1 MKMGLFR
8 ATIFLMKALYRKYR
22 PLHLS
27 EVIGQDKTIEQ
38 LQGALTK
45 GKISHAYL
53 FVGPRGCGKTSVA
66 RIFAHEIN
74 HFDYQLEDSY
84 IDIIEIDAATFT
96 SVDNIRELREKAMIM
111 PTLGKY
117 KVYIIDEVH
126 MLSNSAFNALLK
138 ILEEPPEHVIFIM
151 ATTNPEKIPATI
163 ISRTQIYRFNLAEP
177 KVMQDFLRSVCD
189 KEGIKISD
197 DALKIIIERGGGS
210 FRDSLS
216 ILNQISTINL
226 SEKTIEA
233 SDVSA
238 ALGIPEHQEIQN
250 LINFYENSDTENITN
265 TLAALLN
272 YGITAESITLE
283 LINQILK
290 NPNPKSLQ
298 LVNQLF
304 NVTGSFLEAKLTVAL
319 ISNNFAAPA
328 TVTSTA
334 SIAPVASTQPTTP
347 ASTTAPT
354 ASTATHITSTADP
367 ITTTAASA
375 QHSATTNP
383 KIPAQSTS
391 APDTKPSPFAELR
404 EQLAKNAKNHKAER
418 ALPPKDPEE
427 MIQEA
432 PPTLPEAVVSSSG
445 DFNFNGFVA
454 NVTNVNPT
462 LMTALKKSFFVIDG
476 KNFDIYPEKAVY
488 WRILGQKNNLE
499 ILRGATNSIEL
510 TVRNPD
516 IEVIP
521 KTAVSFEQAA
531 AGQTKKEVTVSPKI
545 ESLSAIMGDIQEVN
559 ENPF

>member
-197 DALKIIIERGGGS
+197 DALKLITERGGGS

-216 ILNQISTINL
+216 ILNQIGTVNL

-290 NPNPKSLQ
+290 NPTPKSLQ

-319 ISNNFAAPA
+319 ISSNFATPA

-334 SIAPVASTQPTTP
+334 SITPVVSPQP
-347 ASTTAPT
+347 AAPT
-354 ASTATHITSTADP
+354 ASTAAPTPHL
-367 ITTTAASA
+367 
-375 QHSATTNP
+375 ATTNP
-383 KIPAQSTS
+383 QPSTQSTS
-391 APDTKPSPFAELR
+391 TPGAKPSPFAELR

>member
-1 MKMGLFR
+1 MGLFR

-177 KVMQDFLRSVCD
+177 KVMQDFLRSVCN

-197 DALKIIIERGGGS
+197 DALKIITERGGGS

-216 ILNQISTINL
+216 ILNQIGTVNL

-290 NPNPKSLQ
+290 NPTPKSLQ

-319 ISNNFAAPA
+319 ISNNFATPT
-328 TVTSTA
+328 TVASTA
-334 SIAPVASTQPTTP
+334 SIVPASSPQPTTP
-347 ASTTAPT
+347 TSTATPTASTITHITSTTAPT
-354 ASTATHITSTADP
+354 P
-367 ITTTAASA
+367 Y
-375 QHSATTNP
+375 SATTNSQA
-383 KIPAQSTS
+383 PAQSTS
-391 APDTKPSPFAELR
+391 TPGAKPSPFAELR

-418 ALPPKDPEE
+418 TLPPKEPEE

-516 IEVIP
+516 VEVIP

-531 AGQTKKEVTVSPKI
+531 AGQTKKAVTVSPKI
-545 ESLSAIMGDIQEVN
+545 ESLSAIMGDVQEVN

>member
-1 MKMGLFR
+1 MSLFC
-8 ATIFLMKALYRKYR
+8 ATILSMKALYRKYR

-163 ISRTQIYRFNLAEP
+163 ISRTQIYHFNLAEP
-177 KVMQDFLRSVCD
+177 KVMQVFLRSVCD

-197 DALKIIIERGGGS
+197 DALKIITERGGGS

-238 ALGIPEHQEIQN
+238 ALGIPEHQEIKN
-250 LINFYENSDTENITN
+250 LINFYENSDTENITK
-265 TLAALLN
+265 TLANLLN

-290 NPNPKSLQ
+290 NPTPKSLQ

-319 ISNNFAAPA
+319 ISNSFATPA
-328 TVTSTA
+328 AVTSTA
-334 SIAPVASTQPTTP
+334 SIVPVASPQPSTP
-347 ASTTAPT
+347 IASTTTPT
-354 ASTATHITSTADP
+354 P
-367 ITTTAASA
+367 
-375 QHSATTNP
+375 HSATTNP
-383 KIPAQSTS
+383 QAPAQSTS
-391 APDTKPSPFAELR
+391 APSAKPSPFAELR

-516 IEVIP
+516 VEVIP

-531 AGQTKKEVTVSPKI
+531 AGQTKKAVTVSPKI
-545 ESLSAIMGDIQEVN
+545 ESLSAIMGDVQEVN

>member
-1 MKMGLFR
+1 MSLFC
-8 ATIFLMKALYRKYR
+8 ATILSMKALYRKYR

-197 DALKIIIERGGGS
+197 DALKIITERGGGS

-216 ILNQISTINL
+216 ILNQIGTINL
-226 SEKTIEA
+226 SDTTIEA

-265 TLAALLN
+265 TIAALLN

-290 NPNPKSLQ
+290 NPTPKSLQ

-328 TVTSTA
+328 AVTSTA
-334 SIAPVASTQPTTP
+334 SIAPVASPQPTTP
-347 ASTTAPT
+347 T
-354 ASTATHITSTADP
+354 TSTAAP
-367 ITTTAASA
+367 ITTTATNITSTTTPTP
-375 QHSATTNP
+375 HSATINP
-383 KIPAQSTS
+383 QPSTTTS
-391 APDTKPSPFAELR
+391 TPGTKPSPFAELR

-418 ALPPKDPEE
+418 ALPPKEPEE

-462 LMTALKKSFFVIDG
+462 LMTALKKSLFVIDG

-516 IEVIP
+516 VEVIP

-531 AGQTKKEVTVSPKI
+531 AGQTKKAVTVSPKI

>member
-1 MKMGLFR
+1 MGLFR

-163 ISRTQIYRFNLAEP
+163 TSRTQIYRFNLAEP

-197 DALKIIIERGGGS
+197 DALKIITERGGGS

-216 ILNQISTINL
+216 ILNQIGTVNL

-290 NPNPKSLQ
+290 NPTPKSLQ

-319 ISNNFAAPA
+319 ISSNFATPA

-334 SIAPVASTQPTTP
+334 SITPVVSPQP
-347 ASTTAPT
+347 AAPT
-354 ASTATHITSTADP
+354 ASTAAPTP
-367 ITTTAASA
+367 
-375 QHSATTNP
+375 HSATTNP
-383 KIPAQSTS
+383 QPSTQSTS
-391 APDTKPSPFAELR
+391 TPGAKPSPFAELR

>member
-1 MKMGLFR
+1 MGLFR
-8 ATIFLMKALYRKYR
+8 ATIFSMKALYRKYR

-197 DALKIIIERGGGS
+197 DALKIITERGGGS

-216 ILNQISTINL
+216 ILNQIGTINL
-226 SEKTIEA
+226 SEKTIEV

-250 LINFYENSDTENITN
+250 LINFYENSDTKKITH

-290 NPNPKSLQ
+290 NPTPKSLQ

-319 ISNNFAAPA
+319 ISNNFATPA
-328 TVTSTA
+328 TVTSTT
-334 SIAPVASTQPTTP
+334 SIAPVTSPQPATPTSTAT
-347 ASTTAPT
+347 SI
-354 ASTATHITSTADP
+354 ASTAAPNSY
-367 ITTTAASA
+367 
-375 QHSATTNP
+375 SATTNSQASV
-383 KIPAQSTS
+383 KSTS
-391 APDTKPSPFAELR
+391 TPGAKPSPFAELR

-427 MIQEA
+427 MTQEA

-445 DFNFNGFVA
+445 DFNFNGFVT

-516 IEVIP
+516 VEVIP

-531 AGQTKKEVTVSPKI
+531 AGQTKKAVTVSPKI

>member
-1 MKMGLFR
+1 MGLFR

-197 DALKIIIERGGGS
+197 DALKIITERGGGS

-216 ILNQISTINL
+216 ILNQIGTVNL

-290 NPNPKSLQ
+290 NPTPKSLQ

-319 ISNNFAAPA
+319 ISNNFATP
-328 TVTSTA
+328 TNITSTT
-334 SIAPVASTQPTTP
+334 SIAPVVSPQPTTP
-347 ASTTAPT
+347 TSTAAPT
-354 ASTATHITSTADP
+354 ASTATHITST
-367 ITTTAASA
+367 TAPTP
-375 QHSATTNP
+375 HSATASPQSST
-383 KIPAQSTS
+383 QSTS
-391 APDTKPSPFAELR
+391 APSAKPSPFAELR

-516 IEVIP
+516 VEVIP

-531 AGQTKKEVTVSPKI
+531 AGQTKKAVTVSPKI
-545 ESLSAIMGDIQEVN
+545 ESLSAIMGDVQEVN

>member
-1 MKMGLFR
+1 MGLFR

-197 DALKIIIERGGGS
+197 DALKIITERGGGS

-216 ILNQISTINL
+216 ILNQIGTVNL

-265 TLAALLN
+265 TLATLLN

-290 NPNPKSLQ
+290 NPTQKSLQ

-319 ISNNFAAPA
+319 ISNNFATPA
-328 TVTSTA
+328 AVTSTT
-334 SIAPVASTQPTTP
+334 SIAPVTSPQPTTP
-347 ASTTAPT
+347 ASTSTPASTAAPT
-354 ASTATHITSTADP
+354 ASTATHITST
-367 ITTTAASA
+367 TAPTP
-375 QHSATTNP
+375 HSATANP
-383 KIPAQSTS
+383 QPSAKPTSTPG
-391 APDTKPSPFAELR
+391 AKPSPFAELR

-427 MIQEA
+427 MTQEA

-516 IEVIP
+516 VEVIP

-531 AGQTKKEVTVSPKI
+531 AGQTKKAVTVSPKI

>member
-1 MKMGLFR
+1 MGLFR

-126 MLSNSAFNALLK
+126 MLSNSALNALLK

-197 DALKIIIERGGGS
+197 DALKIITERGGGS

-216 ILNQISTINL
+216 ILNQIGTINL

-250 LINFYENSDTENITN
+250 LINFYENSDTKKITH

-290 NPNPKSLQ
+290 NPTPKSLQ

-319 ISNNFAAPA
+319 ISNNFATPA
-328 TVTSTA
+328 TVTSTT
-334 SIAPVASTQPTTP
+334 SIAPVTSPQPATPTSTAT
-347 ASTTAPT
+347 SI
-354 ASTATHITSTADP
+354 ASTAAPNSY
-367 ITTTAASA
+367 
-375 QHSATTNP
+375 SATTNSQASV
-383 KIPAQSTS
+383 KSTS
-391 APDTKPSPFAELR
+391 TPGAKPSPFAELR

-418 ALPPKDPEE
+418 ALPPKEPEE

-516 IEVIP
+516 VEVIP

-531 AGQTKKEVTVSPKI
+531 AGQTKKAVTVSPKI
-545 ESLSAIMGDIQEVN
+545 ESLSAIMGDVQEVN

>member
-1 MKMGLFR
+1 MGLFR

-197 DALKIIIERGGGS
+197 DALKIITERGGGS

-216 ILNQISTINL
+216 ILNQIGTINL
-226 SEKTIEA
+226 TEKTIEA

-250 LINFYENSDTENITN
+250 LINFYENSDTKKITH

-290 NPNPKSLQ
+290 NPTPKSLQ

-319 ISNNFAAPA
+319 ISNNFATPA
-328 TVTSTA
+328 TVTSTT
-334 SIAPVASTQPTTP
+334 SIAPVTSPQPATPTSTATSI

-354 ASTATHITSTADP
+354 P
-367 ITTTAASA
+367 
-375 QHSATTNP
+375 HSATTNP
-383 KIPAQSTS
+383 QPSTQSTS
-391 APDTKPSPFAELR
+391 TPGAKPSPFAELR

-418 ALPPKDPEE
+418 ALPPKEPEE

-516 IEVIP
+516 VEVIP

-531 AGQTKKEVTVSPKI
+531 AGQTKKAVTVSQKI
-545 ESLSAIMGDIQEVN
+545 ESLSAIMGDVQEVS

>member
-1 MKMGLFR
+1 MGLFR

-38 LQGALTK
+38 LQGALTN

-197 DALKIIIERGGGS
+197 DALKIITERGGGS

-216 ILNQISTINL
+216 ILNQIGTVNL

-290 NPNPKSLQ
+290 NPTPKSLQ

-319 ISNNFAAPA
+319 ISNNFATPA

-334 SIAPVASTQPTTP
+334 SIAPVASPQPATP
-347 ASTTAPT
+347 TSTATPTASTATPIASTTAPT
-354 ASTATHITSTADP
+354 P
-367 ITTTAASA
+367 
-375 QHSATTNP
+375 HSATTNP
-383 KIPAQSTS
+383 QPSTQSTS
-391 APDTKPSPFAELR
+391 TPGAKPSPFAELR

-418 ALPPKDPEE
+418 ALPPKEPEE

-516 IEVIP
+516 VEVIP

-531 AGQTKKEVTVSPKI
+531 AGQTKKAVTVSPKI

>member
-1 MKMGLFR
+1 MGLFR

-197 DALKIIIERGGGS
+197 DALKIITERGGGS

-216 ILNQISTINL
+216 ILNQIGTVNL

-250 LINFYENSDTENITN
+250 LINFYENSDTKKITH

-290 NPNPKSLQ
+290 NPTPKSLQ

-319 ISNNFAAPA
+319 ISNNFATPA
-328 TVTSTA
+328 TVTSTT
-334 SIAPVASTQPTTP
+334 SIAPVTSPQPATPTSTAT
-347 ASTTAPT
+347 SI
-354 ASTATHITSTADP
+354 ASTAAPNSY
-367 ITTTAASA
+367 
-375 QHSATTNP
+375 SATTNSQASV
-383 KIPAQSTS
+383 KSTS
-391 APDTKPSPFAELR
+391 TPGAKPSPFAELR

-516 IEVIP
+516 VEVIP

-531 AGQTKKEVTVSPKI
+531 AGQTKKAVTVSPKI
-545 ESLSAIMGDIQEVN
+545 ESLSAIMGDVQEVN

>member
-1 MKMGLFR
+1 MGLFR
-8 ATIFLMKALYRKYR
+8 ATIFSMKALYRKYR

-38 LQGALTK
+38 LQGALIK

-197 DALKIIIERGGGS
+197 DALKIITERGGGS

-216 ILNQISTINL
+216 ILNQIGTINL

-233 SDVSA
+233 SDASA

-265 TLAALLN
+265 ALAALLN
-272 YGITAESITLE
+272 YGTTAESITLE
-283 LINQILK
+283 LIKQILK
-290 NPNPKSLQ
+290 NPTPKSLQ

-319 ISNNFAAPA
+319 ISNSFATPA
-328 TVTSTA
+328 AVTSTA
-334 SIAPVASTQPTTP
+334 SIAPVSSPQPTTP
-347 ASTTAPT
+347 TSTAAPT
-354 ASTATHITSTADP
+354 ASTAT
-367 ITTTAASA
+367 SA
-375 QHSATTNP
+375 PYSATANP

-391 APDTKPSPFAELR
+391 APSAKPSPFAELR

-427 MIQEA
+427 ITQEA

-516 IEVIP
+516 VEVIP

-531 AGQTKKEVTVSPKI
+531 AGQTKKAVTVSPKI
-545 ESLSAIMGDIQEVN
+545 ESLSAIMGDVQEVN

>member
-1 MKMGLFR
+1 MGLFR

-177 KVMQDFLRSVCD
+177 KVMQNFLRSVCD

-197 DALKIIIERGGGS
+197 DALKIITERGGGS

-216 ILNQISTINL
+216 ILNQIGTVNL
-226 SEKTIEA
+226 SEETIEA

-290 NPNPKSLQ
+290 NPTPKSLQ

-319 ISNNFAAPA
+319 ISNSFATPA
-328 TVTSTA
+328 AVTSTA
-334 SIAPVASTQPTTP
+334 SIVPVASPQPSTP
-347 ASTTAPT
+347 IASTTTPT
-354 ASTATHITSTADP
+354 P
-367 ITTTAASA
+367 
-375 QHSATTNP
+375 HSATTNP
-383 KIPAQSTS
+383 QAPAQSTS
-391 APDTKPSPFAELR
+391 APSAKPSPFAELR

-462 LMTALKKSFFVIDG
+462 LMTALKKSFFAIDG

-516 IEVIP
+516 VEVIP

-531 AGQTKKEVTVSPKI
+531 AGQTKKAVTVSPKI
-545 ESLSAIMGDIQEVN
+545 ESLSAIMGDVQEVN

>member
-1 MKMGLFR
+1 MGLFR
-8 ATIFLMKALYRKYR
+8 ATIFSMKALYRKYR

-197 DALKIIIERGGGS
+197 DALKIITERGGGS

-216 ILNQISTINL
+216 ILNQIGTINL

-250 LINFYENSDTENITN
+250 LINFYENSDTKKITH

-290 NPNPKSLQ
+290 NPTPKSLQ

-319 ISNNFAAPA
+319 ISNNFATPA
-328 TVTSTA
+328 TVTSTT
-334 SIAPVASTQPTTP
+334 SIAPVTSPQPATPTSTAT
-347 ASTTAPT
+347 SI
-354 ASTATHITSTADP
+354 ASTAAPNSY
-367 ITTTAASA
+367 
-375 QHSATTNP
+375 SATTNSQASV
-383 KIPAQSTS
+383 KSTS
-391 APDTKPSPFAELR
+391 TPGAKPSPFAELR

-454 NVTNVNPT
+454 NITNVNPT

-516 IEVIP
+516 VEVIP

-531 AGQTKKEVTVSPKI
+531 AGQTKKAVTVSPKI

>member
-38 LQGALTK
+38 LQGALIK

-197 DALKIIIERGGGS
+197 DALKIITERGGGS

-216 ILNQISTINL
+216 ILNQIGTVNL

-265 TLAALLN
+265 TLATLLN

-290 NPNPKSLQ
+290 NPTPKSLQ

-304 NVTGSFLEAKLTVAL
+304 NVIGSFLEAKLTVAL

-334 SIAPVASTQPTTP
+334 SIVPVTSPQPAP
-347 ASTTAPT
+347 AP
-354 ASTATHITSTADP
+354 
-367 ITTTAASA
+367 SA
-375 QHSATTNP
+375 
-383 KIPAQSTS
+383 
-391 APDTKPSPFAELR
+391 KPSPFAELR

-418 ALPPKDPEE
+418 ALPPKEPEE

-445 DFNFNGFVA
+445 DFNFNGFV
-454 NVTNVNPT
+454 
-462 LMTALKKSFFVIDG
+462 VIDG

-516 IEVIP
+516 VEVIP

-531 AGQTKKEVTVSPKI
+531 AGQTKKAVTVSPKI
-545 ESLSAIMGDIQEVN
+545 ESLSAIMGDVQEVN

>member
-1 MKMGLFR
+1 MGLFR
-8 ATIFLMKALYRKYR
+8 ATIFSMKALYRKYR

-197 DALKIIIERGGGS
+197 DALKIITERGGGS

-216 ILNQISTINL
+216 ILNQIGTVNL

-290 NPNPKSLQ
+290 NPTPKSLQ

-319 ISNNFAAPA
+319 ISSNFAAPA

-334 SIAPVASTQPTTP
+334 SIAPVASPQPSTPIASITTP
-347 ASTTAPT
+347 TP
-354 ASTATHITSTADP
+354 
-367 ITTTAASA
+367 
-375 QHSATTNP
+375 HSATTNP
-383 KIPAQSTS
+383 QAPAQSTS
-391 APDTKPSPFAELR
+391 APSAKPSPFAELR

-516 IEVIP
+516 VEVIP

-531 AGQTKKEVTVSPKI
+531 AGQTKKAVTVSPKI

>member
-197 DALKIIIERGGGS
+197 DALKIITERGGGS

-216 ILNQISTINL
+216 ILNQIGTVNL

-290 NPNPKSLQ
+290 NPTPKSLQ

-319 ISNNFAAPA
+319 ISNNFATPA

-334 SIAPVASTQPTTP
+334 SIAPVASPQPATP
-347 ASTTAPT
+347 TSTATPTASTATPIASTTAPT
-354 ASTATHITSTADP
+354 P
-367 ITTTAASA
+367 
-375 QHSATTNP
+375 HSATTNP
-383 KIPAQSTS
+383 QPSTQSTS
-391 APDTKPSPFAELR
+391 TPGAKPSPFAELR

-418 ALPPKDPEE
+418 ALPPKEPEE

-516 IEVIP
+516 VEVIP

-531 AGQTKKEVTVSPKI
+531 AGQTKKAVTVSPKI

>member
-1 MKMGLFR
+1 MGLFR
-8 ATIFLMKALYRKYR
+8 ATIFSMKALYRKYR

-197 DALKIIIERGGGS
+197 DALKIITERGGGS

-216 ILNQISTINL
+216 ILNQIGTVNL

-290 NPNPKSLQ
+290 NPTPKSLQ

-319 ISNNFAAPA
+319 ISNSFATPA
-328 TVTSTA
+328 AVTSTA
-334 SIAPVASTQPTTP
+334 SIAPVSSPQPTTP
-347 ASTTAPT
+347 TSTSAPT
-354 ASTATHITSTADP
+354 ASTAT
-367 ITTTAASA
+367 SA
-375 QHSATTNP
+375 PHSATTNP
-383 KIPAQSTS
+383 KIPVQSTS
-391 APDTKPSPFAELR
+391 TPGAKPSPFAELR

-516 IEVIP
+516 VEVIP

-531 AGQTKKEVTVSPKI
+531 AGQTKKAVTVSPKI
-545 ESLSAIMGDIQEVN
+545 ESLSAIMGDVQEVN

>member
-1 MKMGLFR
+1 MGLFR
-8 ATIFLMKALYRKYR
+8 ATIFSMKALYRKYR

-27 EVIGQDKTIEQ
+27 DVIGQDKTIEQ
-38 LQGALTK
+38 LQGALIK

-177 KVMQDFLRSVCD
+177 KVMQDFLRSICD

-197 DALKIIIERGGGS
+197 DALKIITERGGGS

-216 ILNQISTINL
+216 ILNQIGTVNL

-272 YGITAESITLE
+272 YGITAESISLE

-290 NPNPKSLQ
+290 NPTPKSLQ

-304 NVTGSFLEAKLTVAL
+304 NVTGGFLEAKLTVAL
-319 ISNNFAAPA
+319 ISSNLATPA
-328 TVTSTA
+328 NVTSTA
-334 SIAPVASTQPTTP
+334 SIAPVSSPQPTTP
-347 ASTTAPT
+347 TSTAAPT
-354 ASTATHITSTADP
+354 ASTAT
-367 ITTTAASA
+367 SA
-375 QHSATTNP
+375 PHSATASPQSST
-383 KIPAQSTS
+383 QSTS
-391 APDTKPSPFAELR
+391 APSAKPSPFAELR

-418 ALPPKDPEE
+418 TLPPKEPEE

-516 IEVIP
+516 VEVIP

-531 AGQTKKEVTVSPKI
+531 AGQTKKAVTVSPKI

>member
-8 ATIFLMKALYRKYR
+8 ATIFSMKALYRKYR

-197 DALKIIIERGGGS
+197 DALKIITERGGGS

-216 ILNQISTINL
+216 ILNQIGTVNL

-250 LINFYENSDTENITN
+250 LINFYENSDTKKITH

-290 NPNPKSLQ
+290 NPTPKSLQ

-319 ISNNFAAPA
+319 ISNNFATPA
-328 TVTSTA
+328 TVTSTT
-334 SIAPVASTQPTTP
+334 SIAPVTSPQPATPTSTAT
-347 ASTTAPT
+347 SI
-354 ASTATHITSTADP
+354 ASTAAPNSY
-367 ITTTAASA
+367 
-375 QHSATTNP
+375 SATTNSQASV
-383 KIPAQSTS
+383 KSTS
-391 APDTKPSPFAELR
+391 TPGAKPSPFAELR

-516 IEVIP
+516 VEVIP

-531 AGQTKKEVTVSPKI
+531 AGQTKKAVTVSPKI
-545 ESLSAIMGDIQEVN
+545 ESLSAIMGDVQEVN

>member
-1 MKMGLFR
+1 MGLFR
-8 ATIFLMKALYRKYR
+8 AIIFLMKALYRKYR

-38 LQGALTK
+38 LQGALIK

-197 DALKIIIERGGGS
+197 DALKIITERGGGS

-216 ILNQISTINL
+216 ILNQIGTINL

-250 LINFYENSDTENITN
+250 LINFYENSDTKKITH

-290 NPNPKSLQ
+290 NPTPKSLQ

-319 ISNNFAAPA
+319 ISNNFATPA
-328 TVTSTA
+328 TVTSTT
-334 SIAPVASTQPTTP
+334 SIAPVTSPQPATPTSTAT
-347 ASTTAPT
+347 SI
-354 ASTATHITSTADP
+354 ASTAAPNSY
-367 ITTTAASA
+367 
-375 QHSATTNP
+375 SATTNSQASV
-383 KIPAQSTS
+383 KSTS
-391 APDTKPSPFAELR
+391 TPGAKPSPFAELR

-418 ALPPKDPEE
+418 ALPPKEPEE

-516 IEVIP
+516 VEVIP

-531 AGQTKKEVTVSPKI
+531 AGQTKKAVTVSPKI
-545 ESLSAIMGDIQEVN
+545 ESLSAIMGDVQEVN

>member
-1 MKMGLFR
+1 MGLFR

-38 LQGALTK
+38 LQGALIK

-197 DALKIIIERGGGS
+197 DALKIITERGGGS

-216 ILNQISTINL
+216 ILNQIGTINL

-233 SDVSA
+233 SDASA

-265 TLAALLN
+265 ALAALLN

-290 NPNPKSLQ
+290 NPTPKSLQ

-304 NVTGSFLEAKLTVAL
+304 NVTGSFLEAKLTVTL
-319 ISNNFAAPA
+319 ISNSFATPA
-328 TVTSTA
+328 TVASAA
-334 SIAPVASTQPTTP
+334 SIAPVTSPQPTTP
-347 ASTTAPT
+347 TSTAAPT
-354 ASTATHITSTADP
+354 ASTAT
-367 ITTTAASA
+367 SA
-375 QHSATTNP
+375 PHSATTNP
-383 KIPAQSTS
+383 QSSIQSSSTPG
-391 APDTKPSPFAELR
+391 AKPSPFAELR

-418 ALPPKDPEE
+418 ALPPKEPEE
-427 MIQEA
+427 MIEEA

-454 NVTNVNPT
+454 NVTNINPT
-462 LMTALKKSFFVIDG
+462 LMTALKKSFFVIEG

-559 ENPF
+559 DNPF

>member
-1 MKMGLFR
+1 MGLFR
-8 ATIFLMKALYRKYR
+8 ATIFSMKALYRKYR

-197 DALKIIIERGGGS
+197 DALKIITERGGGS

-216 ILNQISTINL
+216 ILNQIGTVNL

-272 YGITAESITLE
+272 YGITAELITLE

-290 NPNPKSLQ
+290 NPTPKSLQ

-319 ISNNFAAPA
+319 ISSNFTTPAA
-328 TVTSTA
+328 VTSTA
-334 SIAPVASTQPTTP
+334 SIAPVTSPQPTTP
-347 ASTTAPT
+347 T
-354 ASTATHITSTADP
+354 STAAPITSTAAP
-367 ITTTAASA
+367 NSY
-375 QHSATTNP
+375 SATASPQSST
-383 KIPAQSTS
+383 QSTS
-391 APDTKPSPFAELR
+391 APSAKPSPFAELR
-404 EQLAKNAKNHKAER
+404 EQLAKNAKNHKAEH
-418 ALPPKDPEE
+418 ALPQKDPEE

-516 IEVIP
+516 VEVIP

-531 AGQTKKEVTVSPKI
+531 AGQTKKAVTVSPKI
-545 ESLSAIMGDIQEVN
+545 ESLSAIMGDVQEVN

>member
-1 MKMGLFR
+1 MGLFR

-197 DALKIIIERGGGS
+197 DALKIITERGGGS

-216 ILNQISTINL
+216 ILNQIGTVNL

-290 NPNPKSLQ
+290 NPTPKSLQ

-319 ISNNFAAPA
+319 ISNSFATPA
-328 TVTSTA
+328 AVTSTA
-334 SIAPVASTQPTTP
+334 SIAPVSSPQPTTP
-347 ASTTAPT
+347 TSTAAPT
-354 ASTATHITSTADP
+354 ASTAT
-367 ITTTAASA
+367 SA
-375 QHSATTNP
+375 PHSATTNP
-383 KIPAQSTS
+383 QSSIQSSSTPG
-391 APDTKPSPFAELR
+391 AKPSPFAELR
-404 EQLAKNAKNHKAER
+404 KQLAKNAKNHKAER
-418 ALPPKDPEE
+418 ALPPKEPEE

-462 LMTALKKSFFVIDG
+462 LMTALKKSFFVIVG

-516 IEVIP
+516 VEVIP

-531 AGQTKKEVTVSPKI
+531 AGQTKKAVTVSPKI
-545 ESLSAIMGDIQEVN
+545 ESLSAIMGDVQEVN

>member
-1 MKMGLFR
+1 MGLFR
-8 ATIFLMKALYRKYR
+8 ATIFSMKALYRKYR

-197 DALKIIIERGGGS
+197 DALKIITERGGGS

-216 ILNQISTINL
+216 ILNQIGTINL

-250 LINFYENSDTENITN
+250 LINFYENSDTKKITH

-290 NPNPKSLQ
+290 NPTPKSLQ

-319 ISNNFAAPA
+319 ISNNFATPA
-328 TVTSTA
+328 TVTSTT
-334 SIAPVASTQPTTP
+334 SIAPVTSPQPATPTSTAT
-347 ASTTAPT
+347 SI
-354 ASTATHITSTADP
+354 ASTAAPNSY
-367 ITTTAASA
+367 
-375 QHSATTNP
+375 SATTNSQASV
-383 KIPAQSTS
+383 KSTS
-391 APDTKPSPFAELR
+391 TPGAKPSPFAELR

-516 IEVIP
+516 VEVIP

-531 AGQTKKEVTVSPKI
+531 AGQTKKAVTVSPKI

>member
-8 ATIFLMKALYRKYR
+8 ATIFSMKALYRKYR

-197 DALKIIIERGGGS
+197 DALKIITERGGGS

-216 ILNQISTINL
+216 ILNQIGTVNL

-290 NPNPKSLQ
+290 NPTPKSLK

-319 ISNNFAAPA
+319 ISSNFATPA

-334 SIAPVASTQPTTP
+334 SITPVVSSQPTTP
-347 ASTTAPT
+347 TSTAAPT
-354 ASTATHITSTADP
+354 ASTAT
-367 ITTTAASA
+367 SA
-375 QHSATTNP
+375 PHSATTNP
-383 KIPAQSTS
+383 QSSIQSSSTPG
-391 APDTKPSPFAELR
+391 AKPSPFAELR

-418 ALPPKDPEE
+418 ALPQKDPEE

-454 NVTNVNPT
+454 NVTNINPT

-516 IEVIP
+516 VEVIP

-531 AGQTKKEVTVSPKI
+531 AGQTKKAVTVSPKI
-545 ESLSAIMGDIQEVN
+545 ESLSAIMGDVQEVN

>member
-1 MKMGLFR
+1 MGLFR

-197 DALKIIIERGGGS
+197 DALKIITERGGGS

-216 ILNQISTINL
+216 ILNQIGTVNL

-290 NPNPKSLQ
+290 NPTPKSLQ

-319 ISNNFAAPA
+319 ISSNFATPA

-334 SIAPVASTQPTTP
+334 SITPVVSPQP
-347 ASTTAPT
+347 AAPT
-354 ASTATHITSTADP
+354 ASTAAPTP
-367 ITTTAASA
+367 
-375 QHSATTNP
+375 HSATTNP
-383 KIPAQSTS
+383 QPSTQSTS
-391 APDTKPSPFAELR
+391 TPGAKPSPFAELR

>member
-27 EVIGQDKTIEQ
+27 EVIGQDKTIGQ

-189 KEGIKISD
+189 KEGVKISD
-197 DALKIIIERGGGS
+197 DALKIITERGGGS

-216 ILNQISTINL
+216 ILNQIGTINL

-290 NPNPKSLQ
+290 NPTSKSLQ

-319 ISNNFAAPA
+319 ISNSFATPA
-328 TVTSTA
+328 AVTSTA
-334 SIAPVASTQPTTP
+334 SIAPVSSPQPTTP
-347 ASTTAPT
+347 TSTAAPT
-354 ASTATHITSTADP
+354 ASTAT
-367 ITTTAASA
+367 SA
-375 QHSATTNP
+375 PYSATANP

-391 APDTKPSPFAELR
+391 APSAKPSPFAELR

-427 MIQEA
+427 ITQEA

-516 IEVIP
+516 VEVIP

-531 AGQTKKEVTVSPKI
+531 AGQTKKAVTVSPKI
-545 ESLSAIMGDIQEVN
+545 ESLSAIMGDVQEVN

>member
-1 MKMGLFR
+1 MGLFR

-111 PTLGKY
+111 PTLGRY

-177 KVMQDFLRSVCD
+177 EVMQDFLRSVCD

-197 DALKIIIERGGGS
+197 DALKIITERGGGS

-216 ILNQISTINL
+216 ILNQIGTVNL
-226 SEKTIEA
+226 SDTTIEA

-290 NPNPKSLQ
+290 NPTPKSLQ

-319 ISNNFAAPA
+319 ISNNF
-328 TVTSTA
+328 
-334 SIAPVASTQPTTP
+334 TTP
-347 ASTTAPT
+347 IASTTAPT
-354 ASTATHITSTADP
+354 P
-367 ITTTAASA
+367 
-375 QHSATTNP
+375 HSATTNP
-383 KIPAQSTS
+383 QPSTQSTS
-391 APDTKPSPFAELR
+391 TPGAKPSPFAELR

-418 ALPPKDPEE
+418 ALPPKEPEE

-516 IEVIP
+516 VEVIP

-531 AGQTKKEVTVSPKI
+531 AGQTKKAVTVSPKI
-545 ESLSAIMGDIQEVN
+545 ESLSAIMGDVQEVS

>member
-1 MKMGLFR
+1 MGLFR

-38 LQGALTK
+38 LQGALIK

-197 DALKIIIERGGGS
+197 DALKIITERGGGS

-216 ILNQISTINL
+216 ILNQIGTINL

-233 SDVSA
+233 SDASA

-265 TLAALLN
+265 ALAALLN

-290 NPNPKSLQ
+290 NPTPKSLQ

-319 ISNNFAAPA
+319 ISNSFATPA
-328 TVTSTA
+328 TVASAA
-334 SIAPVASTQPTTP
+334 SIAPVTSPQPTTP
-347 ASTTAPT
+347 TSTAAPI
-354 ASTATHITSTADP
+354 ASTAT
-367 ITTTAASA
+367 SA
-375 QHSATTNP
+375 PHSATTNP
-383 KIPAQSTS
+383 QSSIQSSSTPG
-391 APDTKPSPFAELR
+391 AKPSPFAELR

-418 ALPPKDPEE
+418 ALPPKEPEE
-427 MIQEA
+427 MIEEA

-454 NVTNVNPT
+454 NVTNINPT
-462 LMTALKKSFFVIDG
+462 LMTALKKSFFVIEG

-531 AGQTKKEVTVSPKI
+531 AGQTKKAVTVSPKI
-545 ESLSAIMGDIQEVN
+545 ESLSAIMGDVQEVN

>member
-1 MKMGLFR
+1 MGLFR

-197 DALKIIIERGGGS
+197 DALKIITERGGGS

-216 ILNQISTINL
+216 ILNQIGTVNL

-250 LINFYENSDTENITN
+250 LINFYENSDTKKITH

-290 NPNPKSLQ
+290 NPTPKSLQ

-319 ISNNFAAPA
+319 ISNNFATPA
-328 TVTSTA
+328 TVTSTT
-334 SIAPVASTQPTTP
+334 SIAPVTSPQPATPTSTAT
-347 ASTTAPT
+347 SI
-354 ASTATHITSTADP
+354 ASTAAP
-367 ITTTAASA
+367 VP
-375 QHSATTNP
+375 QSATANP
-383 KIPAQSTS
+383 QPSAQSTS
-391 APDTKPSPFAELR
+391 APSAKPSPFAEIR

-418 ALPPKDPEE
+418 ALPPKEPEE

-516 IEVIP
+516 VEVIP

-531 AGQTKKEVTVSPKI
+531 AGQTKKAVTVSPKI
-545 ESLSAIMGDIQEVN
+545 ESLSAIMGDVQEVN

>member
-197 DALKIIIERGGGS
+197 DALKIITERGGGS

-216 ILNQISTINL
+216 ILNQIGTINL
-226 SEKTIEA
+226 SDTTIEA

-290 NPNPKSLQ
+290 NPTPKSLQ

-319 ISNNFAAPA
+319 ISSNFTAPA
-328 TVTSTA
+328 SIASAAFATPVASPQLTTPTSTA
-334 SIAPVASTQPTTP
+334 
-347 ASTTAPT
+347 APT
-354 ASTATHITSTADP
+354 ASTATPITST
-367 ITTTAASA
+367 TAPNS
-375 QHSATTNP
+375 HSANANPQPSTT
-383 KIPAQSTS
+383 TS
-391 APDTKPSPFAELR
+391 APGVKLSPFAELR

-516 IEVIP
+516 VEVIP

-531 AGQTKKEVTVSPKI
+531 AGQTKKAVTVSPKI
-545 ESLSAIMGDIQEVN
+545 ESLSAIMGDVQEVN

>member
-1 MKMGLFR
+1 MGLFR
-8 ATIFLMKALYRKYR
+8 VTIFLMKALYRKYR

-38 LQGALTK
+38 LQGALIK

-197 DALKIIIERGGGS
+197 DALKIITERGGGS

-216 ILNQISTINL
+216 ILNQIGTVNL

-265 TLAALLN
+265 TLATLLN

-290 NPNPKSLQ
+290 NPTPKSLQ

-319 ISNNFAAPA
+319 ISNNFATPA
-328 TVTSTA
+328 TVTSTT
-334 SIAPVASTQPTTP
+334 SIAPVTSPQPAT
-347 ASTTAPT
+347 PT
-354 ASTATHITSTADP
+354 ASTATPIASTAAP
-367 ITTTAASA
+367 NSY
-375 QHSATTNP
+375 SATTNSQASVKP
-383 KIPAQSTS
+383 TST
-391 APDTKPSPFAELR
+391 PGVKPSPFAELR

-510 TVRNPD
+510 TVKNPD
-516 IEVIP
+516 VEVIP

-531 AGQTKKEVTVSPKI
+531 AGQTKKAVTVSPKI
-545 ESLSAIMGDIQEVN
+545 ESLSAIMGDVQEVN

>member
-1 MKMGLFR
+1 MGLFR

-197 DALKIIIERGGGS
+197 DALKIIAERGGGS

-216 ILNQISTINL
+216 ILNQIGTVNL

-290 NPNPKSLQ
+290 NPTPKSLQ

-319 ISNNFAAPA
+319 ISNSFA
-328 TVTSTA
+328 
-334 SIAPVASTQPTTP
+334 TP
-347 ASTTAPT
+347 IASTTAPT
-354 ASTATHITSTADP
+354 P
-367 ITTTAASA
+367 
-375 QHSATTNP
+375 QSATANP
-383 KIPAQSTS
+383 KIPTQSTS
-391 APDTKPSPFAELR
+391 APGAKPSPFAELR

-418 ALPPKDPEE
+418 ALPPKDSEE
-427 MIQEA
+427 ITQEA

-516 IEVIP
+516 VEVIP

-531 AGQTKKEVTVSPKI
+531 AGQTKKAVTVSPKI

>member
-1 MKMGLFR
+1 MGLFR

-111 PTLGKY
+111 PTLGRY

-197 DALKIIIERGGGS
+197 DALKIITERGGGS

-216 ILNQISTINL
+216 ILNQIGTVNL

-290 NPNPKSLQ
+290 NPTPKSLQ

-319 ISNNFAAPA
+319 ISNSFATPA
-328 TVTSTA
+328 AVTSTA
-334 SIAPVASTQPTTP
+334 SIAPVSSPQPTTP
-347 ASTTAPT
+347 TSTAAPT
-354 ASTATHITSTADP
+354 ASTAT
-367 ITTTAASA
+367 SA
-375 QHSATTNP
+375 PHSATTNP
-383 KIPAQSTS
+383 QSSIQSSSTPG
-391 APDTKPSPFAELR
+391 AKPSPFAELR

-418 ALPPKDPEE
+418 ALPPKEPEE

-516 IEVIP
+516 VEVIP

-531 AGQTKKEVTVSPKI
+531 AGQTKKAVTVSPKI
-545 ESLSAIMGDIQEVN
+545 ESLSAIMGDVQEVN

>member
-8 ATIFLMKALYRKYR
+8 ATIFSMKALYRKYR

-197 DALKIIIERGGGS
+197 DALKIITERGGGS

-216 ILNQISTINL
+216 ILNQIGTINL

-290 NPNPKSLQ
+290 NPTPKSLQ

-319 ISNNFAAPA
+319 ISNSFA
-328 TVTSTA
+328 
-334 SIAPVASTQPTTP
+334 TP
-347 ASTTAPT
+347 I
-354 ASTATHITSTADP
+354 ASTAAPTP
-367 ITTTAASA
+367 
-375 QHSATTNP
+375 HSATTNP
-383 KIPAQSTS
+383 QPSTQSTS
-391 APDTKPSPFAELR
+391 TPSAKPSPFAELR

-418 ALPPKDPEE
+418 ALPPKEPEE

-559 ENPF
+559 DNPF

>member
-1 MKMGLFR
+1 MGLFR
-8 ATIFLMKALYRKYR
+8 ATIFSMKALYRKYR

-197 DALKIIIERGGGS
+197 DALKIITERGGGS

-216 ILNQISTINL
+216 ILNQIGTVNL

-290 NPNPKSLQ
+290 NPTPKSLQ

-304 NVTGSFLEAKLTVAL
+304 NVTESFLEAKLTVAL
-319 ISNNFAAPA
+319 ISNSFATPA
-328 TVTSTA
+328 AVTSTT
-334 SIAPVASTQPTTP
+334 SIAPVSSPQPTTP
-347 ASTTAPT
+347 TSTAAPT
-354 ASTATHITSTADP
+354 ASTAT
-367 ITTTAASA
+367 SA
-375 QHSATTNP
+375 PHSATTNP
-383 KIPAQSTS
+383 QSSIQSSSTPG
-391 APDTKPSPFAELR
+391 AKPSPFAELR

-418 ALPPKDPEE
+418 ALPQKDPEE

-516 IEVIP
+516 VEVIP

-531 AGQTKKEVTVSPKI
+531 AGQTKKAVTVSPKI
-545 ESLSAIMGDIQEVN
+545 ESLSAIMGDVQEVN

>member
-1 MKMGLFR
+1 MGLFR
-8 ATIFLMKALYRKYR
+8 ATIFSMKALYRKYR

-38 LQGALTK
+38 LQGALIK

-197 DALKIIIERGGGS
+197 DALKIITERGGGS

-216 ILNQISTINL
+216 ILNQIGTVNL
-226 SEKTIEA
+226 SDTTIEA

-290 NPNPKSLQ
+290 NPTPKSLQ

-319 ISNNFAAPA
+319 ISNSFATPA
-328 TVTSTA
+328 AVTSTA
-334 SIAPVASTQPTTP
+334 SIAPVSSPQPTTP
-347 ASTTAPT
+347 TSTAAPT
-354 ASTATHITSTADP
+354 ASTAT
-367 ITTTAASA
+367 SA
-375 QHSATTNP
+375 PHSATTNP
-383 KIPAQSTS
+383 QSSIQSSSTPG
-391 APDTKPSPFAELR
+391 AKPSPFAELR

-418 ALPPKDPEE
+418 ALPPKEPEE

-462 LMTALKKSFFVIDG
+462 LMTALKKSFFVIGG

-559 ENPF
+559 DNPF